1 MQKLSL
7 LLISSFVILTG
18 CASNTHYDYTPQYC
32 YTNETITT
40 ENGDTVNSKTV
51 VECTD
56 RPGQQIQIARAGI
69 DKGCKEFW
77 YTEIRHGKRVNTRGV
92 QCEKPDGT
100 WEILNINGTV
110 R

>member
-1 MQKLSL
+1 MHKLLL
-7 LLISSFVILTG
+7 LLISSFVALSG
-18 CASNTHYDYTPQYC
+18 CASNKNYNYTPAYC
-32 YTNETITT
+32 YTNETITMNDGT
-40 ENGDTVNSKTV
+40 TINSNIV
-51 VECTD
+51 IECTD
-56 RPGQQIQIARAGI
+56 RPGQQMQIARAGI

-77 YTEIRHGKRVNTRGV
+77 YTEIRHNKLVKTRGV